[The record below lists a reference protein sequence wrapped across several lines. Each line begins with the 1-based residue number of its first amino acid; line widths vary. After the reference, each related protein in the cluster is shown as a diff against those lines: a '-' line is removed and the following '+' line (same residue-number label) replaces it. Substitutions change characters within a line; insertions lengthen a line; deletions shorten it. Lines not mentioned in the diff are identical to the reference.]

1 MWVTSRCAQVNL
13 LSEPFGGPRVRAG
26 GGSDAGDSGTSTPR
40 SMPGMSIEEF
50 EIIKPISRGA
60 FGRVYLARKLATG
73 DLFAIK
79 VEDSACMGL
88 LGRMGS
94 AVGAQLGPL
103 TVDGLVR

>member
-1 MWVTSRCAQVNL
+1 MSL
-13 LSEPFGGPRVRAG
+13 LAEPFGGPRQRGV
-26 GGSDAGDSGTSTPR
+26 GSDTGDSGTSTPR

-79 VEDSACMGL
+79 VRRDTKRGGYSGSRHLREDG
-88 LGRMGS
+88 
-94 AVGAQLGPL
+94 
-103 TVDGLVR
+103 

>member
-1 MWVTSRCAQVNL
+1 MLTTPDATLYTQVNL
-13 LSEPFGGPRVRAG
+13 LAETGGPRQRAQ

-79 VEDSACMGL
+79 V
-88 LGRMGS
+88 RRRRRKGS
-94 AVGAQLGPL
+94 ALARQAVHETRRP
-103 TVDGLVR
+103 TS